1 MGVGELL
8 AGRQRPERSDAF
20 WLLLAMSGV
29 ALTAASIT
37 TLFLISRAVLD
48 LGGRCA
54 IGGAFEVR
62 VECPAAVGVLVPVAV
77 VGGLAGVALMVVGS
91 LSFPGPHL
99 WPLTWSAL
107 FGSQAWNGIEFG
119 LFRSGFRA
127 GPFLL
132 GLGFAVAALL
142 PARALLRDPAERRS
156 LVADPGPRT
165 APAWATIRRMQ
176 VLTAVFLVVG
186 VLAAWLVVDAAIPPS
201 SSL

>member
-20 WLLLAMSGV
+20 WLVLAMSGV
-29 ALTAASIT
+29 TLAAASVT
-37 TLFLISRAVLD
+37 TLFLLSRAVLD

-54 IGGAFEVR
+54 VGGAFEVR
-62 VECPAAVGVLVPVAV
+62 VECPAAVGVLVPVALV
-77 VGGLAGVALMVVGS
+77 AGLVGVALMVVGS

-119 LFRSGFRA
+119 LFRGGFRPV
-127 GPFLL
+127 PFLL
-132 GLGFAVAALL
+132 GLGFAVAALV
-142 PARALLRDPAERRS
+142 PARGLVSDPAERRS

-176 VLTAVFLVVG
+176 VLTVVFLAIG
-186 VLAAWLVVDAAIPPS
+186 VLVGWLVVDAAVPPS